1 MCLLQKIKTLICIL
15 HKFKHLI
22 NSALLKL
29 FPIFA
34 ANKLQFMSTF
44 HKLTIQK
51 IIQET
56 SDAVSIVFNV
66 PAELRD
72 TFSFFAG
79 QYVTLN
85 ATINGNEVRRAYS
98 ICASQNSNELKVAV
112 KAVPNGVF
120 STFAT
125 TELKENDTLE
135 VSVPE
140 GKFILNPEV
149 NKNYIAFA
157 AGSGI
162 TPVLSMVK
170 TVLENESSST
180 FTLIYGNKSADNTI
194 FKSELDAL
202 EKAHANFNLHYAFSQ
217 EQVEGSKFGRI
228 DSEIT
233 NYFVKDLYHNINFE
247 AAFLC
252 GPEEMINVV
261 SETLQQHTFTNE
273 NVFFELFTASTKEND
288 VAIPDGK
295 TAITVL
301 LDDEET
307 TFIMDKKDDILAA
320 SLRNDLD
327 APYSCQGGVCS
338 SCLCKVTEGNAVMTK
353 NSILSEEEVGEGFVL
368 ACQAHP
374 TTASIVV
381 DFDDV

>member
-1 MCLLQKIKTLICIL
+1 
-15 HKFKHLI
+15 
-22 NSALLKL
+22 
-29 FPIFA
+29 
-34 ANKLQFMSTF
+34 MSTF

-56 SDAVSIVFNV
+56 SDAVSILFNV
-66 PAELRD
+66 PAELKD
-72 TFSFFAG
+72 VFSFVAG
-79 QYVTLN
+79 QYVTLK

-112 KAVPNGVF
+112 KAVTNGLF

-135 VSVPE
+135 VSIPE
-140 GKFILNPEV
+140 GKFILNPEA

-180 FTLIYGNKSADNTI
+180 FTLIYGNKSTENTI

-202 EKAHANFNLHYAFSQ
+202 HQTHANFNLHYVFSQ

-233 NYFVKDLYHNINFE
+233 NHFVKDLYNNITFE

-261 SETLQQHTFTNE
+261 SETLQQHSFTKE
-273 NVFFELFTASTKEND
+273 NVFFELFTASTEEND
-288 VAIPDGK
+288 VAIPEGK

-338 SCLCKVTEGNAVMTK
+338 SCLCKVTEGKAVMTK
-353 NSILSEEEVGEGFVL
+353 NSILSEDEVEEGFVL

-374 TTASIVV
+374 TTTSIVV